1 MGRPHLVALV
11 LLAGCGGSTR
21 PAEPELGPP
30 GPEPSAAQPPPLRA
44 GARRGVGRKR
54 VGRPTRPLLLETRLF
69 DPQALPRA
77 QPLPAEAL
85 GPRGWFSVTPR
96 PGGYFLAMGR
106 DLVSEVEIESPQPF
120 RVFVG
125 PRLAS
130 GRPAASDP
138 PCGANAQGGS
148 PRARWRGIAKESLSA
163 NAVELEEYEG
173 VFDSRRCRA
182 RATRG
187 WTVRPTPVVSGVLY
201 AFRAADRD
209 EVVLVAPPAEWVS
222 ATLSP
227 SEQLAPHVGTLTIV
241 ALPLEKGGSAAAQIV
256 VGPDG
261 LDTFDALRS
270 SRTDSF
276 LELARG
282 AASLALRVDVVWPD
296 GDEGPS
302 GVIGIS
308 GVPAIE
314 SAGRGAPSP
323 RVQ

>member
-11 LLAGCGGSTR
+11 LLAGCGGSAR

-30 GPEPSAAQPPPLRA
+30 EPSAALHPPLRA
-44 GARRGVGRKR
+44 GARRGAGNKR
-54 VGRPTRPLLLETRLF
+54 VGRPTRPVLLETRLF

-85 GPRGWFSVTPR
+85 GPRGWMSVTPR

-120 RVFVG
+120 RAFVG
-125 PRLAS
+125 ARLPP
-130 GRPAASDP
+130 GRDRPAASDP

-148 PRARWRGIAKESLSA
+148 PRARWRGIARESWSA
-163 NAVELEEYEG
+163 SAVEFEEYEG
-173 VFDSRRCRA
+173 AFDSRRCRA

-201 AFRAADRD
+201 AFRAADKD

-227 SEQLAPHVGTLTIV
+227 SEQLAPHAGTLTIV